1 MPKIANLNNLLQDLI
16 TELRCE
22 SYSEPSIGGIVYT
35 IVTGSED
42 WEYCYRRIAY
52 LTSCWRGM
60 YITDI
65 TGGVDITVFVDE
77 VVI

>member
-1 MPKIANLNNLLQDLI
+1 MASKNLNGRLQDLI
-16 TELRCE
+16 RELRCE
-22 SYSEPSIGGIVYT
+22 YYSEVSIGGMVYT

-52 LTSCWRGM
+52 FTSCWEGV

-65 TGGVDITVFVDE
+65 TGGIDITVFVNE
-77 VVI
+77 VES